1 MPAVPSILTPP
12 DIRLRPDDHDLDSI
26 PRAVV
31 WRVRDYEGEL
41 VVERHRHRRAQL
53 LFASKGVMTVETDQ
67 GIWVIPP
74 KRAVWIPPF
83 MDHAVSSRGHL
94 TMRSLYFDPAL
105 VKGLPATCMVV
116 TVSPLFRELSLAAV
130 ALPSLYDENGAEG
143 RVISVLIDQLQTI
156 STTPLH
162 LPTSTDRRL
171 QPIISALSRNPSDD
185 RDLGTWAKEVGASER
200 TLSRLFTSQTGMTF
214 RQWRQQVKLL
224 EALGRLAN
232 GDPAASIAFDLG
244 YESQS
249 AFIAMFKKALGT
261 TPRKYFA
268 NTKERIVR

>member
-1 MPAVPSILTPP
+1 MKNPSSILTPP
-12 DIRLRPDDHDLDSI
+12 KTRLRPDDHDLESI

-31 WRVRDYEGEL
+31 WRVRNYENGL
-41 VVERHRHRRAQL
+41 VVESHHHRRAQL
-53 LFASKGVMTVETDQ
+53 LFASKGVMTVETKQ
-67 GIWVIPP
+67 GIWVVPP

-94 TMRSLYFDPAL
+94 NMRSLYFDPAV
-105 VKGLPATCMVV
+105 VKNLPTTCMVV
-116 TVSPLFRELSLAAV
+116 TVSPLFRELSLAA
-130 ALPSLYDENGAEG
+130 ASLPPLYDENGADG

-162 LPTSTDRRL
+162 LPTSTDPRL
-171 QPIISALSRNPSDD
+171 QPIISALSRNPSDS
-185 RDLGTWAKEVGASER
+185 RDLGAWAREVGASER
-200 TLSRLFTSQTGMTF
+200 TLSRLFSSQTGMTF

-224 EALGRLAN
+224 EALGHLAN
-232 GDPAASIAFDLG
+232 GEQVAGVAIDLG

-261 TPRKYFA
+261 TPGKYFS
-268 NTKERIVR
+268 NIRDRSP